1 MKWTK
6 WFSMSAIIMLVGAV
20 VIMQPVGAAAFNPQP
35 EPPGKE
41 KSTEVQPGE
50 VKPGETQSG
59 IAPSPFK
66 PNSTKLKGG
75 SKPGETQMG
84 ITIEDKQGGTAK

>member
-35 EPPGKE
+35 EPPGE
-41 KSTEVQPGE
+41 VHRSATRRSETRRDSIRYSTVPVQ
-50 VKPGETQSG
+50 T
-59 IAPSPFK
+59 
-66 PNSTKLKGG
+66 
-75 SKPGETQMG
+75 
-84 ITIEDKQGGTAK
+84 

>member
-1 MKWTK
+1 
-6 WFSMSAIIMLVGAV
+6 MSAIIMLVGAV

-41 KSTEVQPGE
+41 KSTEV
-50 VKPGETQSG
+50 KPGEAQSG

-84 ITIEDKQGGTAK
+84 IAIEDKQGGTAK